1 MWAALMKDT
10 EITLIAL
17 NEAGDLYGSQEV
29 VLGLNIELIKAIYG
43 LNYYNYY

>member
-17 NEAGDLYGSQEV
+17 NEAGGTYMALKKWY
-29 VLGLNIELIKAIYG
+29 
-43 LNYYNYY
+43 

>member
-17 NEAGDLYGSQEV
+17 NEAGDLYSSQEV
-29 VLGLNIELIKAIYG
+29 VLGLNIELTKAIYG
-43 LNYYNYY
+43 LNYHDYY